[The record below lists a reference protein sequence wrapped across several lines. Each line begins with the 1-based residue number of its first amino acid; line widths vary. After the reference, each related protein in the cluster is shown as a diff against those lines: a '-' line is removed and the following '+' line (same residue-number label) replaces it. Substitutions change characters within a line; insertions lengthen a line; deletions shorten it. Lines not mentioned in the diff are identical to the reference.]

1 MNSIYQRPIR
11 HIYLGYICNEACSR
25 PRRAGKY
32 IEDVREGSC
41 INRASVGKH
50 RWVSSDES
58 LSSLHS
64 DILMHFWIN
73 KPAGRYYGFT
83 GRRYPATPVP
93 KTRSQC
99 RRGGELRQMVTP
111 VRRFQGLAGN
121 FAGGNASS
129 AGPSNINNS
138 CRSIARSTTTSART
152 HNENRSSSSSLSAA
166 QLAQLNNIPN
176 NVTDAS
182 NNQLILSNAT
192 GANGTNR
199 NLLGFFEISDAE
211 LAGYRLRCAV
221 WITFVLAT
229 GFVAAAKFYFGY
241 RGPGLEILMFCGL
254 LILLLSAC
262 LYSIFCRRHD
272 QSHYHHGSRP
282 EHSARMQEDHLA
294 ALTNASGISDTVV
307 GRMTTMSTT
316 TTAVRQNPPPPYHIA
331 ILIPPLPP
339 TFSDEA
345 PPPSYD
351 KVCDEI
357 AGPA

>member
-1 MNSIYQRPIR
+1 
-11 HIYLGYICNEACSR
+11 
-25 PRRAGKY
+25 
-32 IEDVREGSC
+32 
-41 INRASVGKH
+41 
-50 RWVSSDES
+50 
-58 LSSLHS
+58 
-64 DILMHFWIN
+64 MHFWIN

-121 FAGGNASS
+121 FAAGNASS

-138 CRSIARSTTTSART
+138 CRSIVARSTTTTTSSARI
-152 HNENRSSSSSLSAA
+152 HNNENRSSTSLSAA

-182 NNQLILSNAT
+182 NNQLILSNTT
-192 GANGTNR
+192 GAGGTNR
-199 NLLGFFEISDAE
+199 NLLGFFEFSDAE

-294 ALTNASGISDTVV
+294 ALTNASGIGETVV
-307 GRMTTMSTT
+307 GRMTTTVSTT
-316 TTAVRQNPPPPYHIA
+316 ATAIRQNPPPPPYHIA

>member
-1 MNSIYQRPIR
+1 M
-11 HIYLGYICNEACSR
+11 
-25 PRRAGKY
+25 
-32 IEDVREGSC
+32 
-41 INRASVGKH
+41 
-50 RWVSSDES
+50 
-58 LSSLHS
+58 
-64 DILMHFWIN
+64 
-73 KPAGRYYGFT
+73 
-83 GRRYPATPVP
+83 
-93 KTRSQC
+93 
-99 RRGGELRQMVTP
+99 
-111 VRRFQGLAGN
+111 
-121 FAGGNASS
+121 
-129 AGPSNINNS
+129 
-138 CRSIARSTTTSART
+138 SARG
-152 HNENRSSSSSLSAA
+152 RA
-166 QLAQLNNIPN
+166 QANGDSGASISGPHS
-176 NVTDAS
+176 NVTDVS
-182 NNQLILSNAT
+182 NNQLILSNTT

-199 NLLGFFEISDAE
+199 NLLGFFEFSDAE

-241 RGPGLEILMFCGL
+241 RSVISYLHVNQGPGLEILMFCGL

-294 ALTNASGISDTVV
+294 ALTNASGIGETVV
-307 GRMTTMSTT
+307 GRMTTTVSTT
-316 TTAVRQNPPPPYHIA
+316 TTAVRHNPPPPPYHIA